1 MRRPT
6 DPNYYMGQL
15 VGEIIL
21 IKYLPTLETDMIETN
36 KRVKVTDPEELRE
49 NIRLNYCMDAL
60 LATRGHIVHK
70 GYEDKYEEFHANW
83 LAHTNML
90 AKKYLPEKLE
100 CRVTQI
106 EIADI
111 DMFKQGLDDYLW
123 DCDVSWYVAKD
134 DFLKSNINENGG
146 INIWCT
152 TIILTRTV

>member
-21 IKYLPTLETDMIETN
+21 IKYLPTLETDMIQTN
-36 KRVKVTDPEELRE
+36 KRVKVTDPEEYKE
-49 NIRLNYCMDAL
+49 NCRLDEILVTKMSSKDDEYSEA
-60 LATRGHIVHK
+60 
-70 GYEDKYEEFHANW
+70 HANW
-83 LAHTNML
+83 LAHTKML

-106 EIADI
+106 EITDI
-111 DMFKQGLDDYLW
+111 DLFKQGLDEYLW

-134 DFLKSNINENGG
+134 DFLKSNTNENGG

>member
-1 MRRPT
+1 MRHVIKDT
-6 DPNYYMGQL
+6 NYYMGQL

-21 IKYLPTLETDMIETN
+21 IKYLPTLETDMIQTN
-36 KRVKVTDPEELRE
+36 KRVKVTDPDDLKE
-49 NIRLNYCMDAL
+49 NNQLDEILVTKMSSF
-60 LATRGHIVHK
+60 
-70 GYEDKYEEFHANW
+70 EDEYSEAHADW
-83 LAHTNML
+83 LAHTKML

-106 EIADI
+106 EITDV

-134 DFLKSNINENGG
+134 DFLKSNINESGG

>member
-1 MRRPT
+1 MVNNMRRPA

-36 KRVKVTDPEELRE
+36 KRVKVTDPEEYKE
-49 NIRLNYCMDAL
+49 NCRLDEILVTKMSSKDDEYSEA
-60 LATRGHIVHK
+60 
-70 GYEDKYEEFHANW
+70 HADW
-83 LAHTNML
+83 LAHTKML

-106 EIADI
+106 EITDI
-111 DMFKQGLDDYLW
+111 DSFKQGLDEYLW

>member
-1 MRRPT
+1 MRRPA

-36 KRVKVTDPEELRE
+36 KRVKVTDPEEYKE
-49 NIRLNYCMDAL
+49 NCRLDEILVTKMSSKDDEYSEA
-60 LATRGHIVHK
+60 
-70 GYEDKYEEFHANW
+70 HADW
-83 LAHTNML
+83 LAHTKML

-106 EIADI
+106 EITDI
-111 DMFKQGLDDYLW
+111 DSFKQGLDEYLW

>member
-6 DPNYYMGQL
+6 DPNYYIGQL

-21 IKYLPTLETDMIETN
+21 IKYLPTLETDMIHTN
-36 KRVKVTDPEELRE
+36 KRVRITDVAELSE
-49 NIRLNYCMDAL
+49 NLRLNKLMDDIL
-60 LATRGHIVHK
+60 ETRDK
-70 GYEDKYEEFHANW
+70 DYEKKYGEFHTNW

-100 CRVTQI
+100 CRVTQF
-106 EIADI
+106 EVTDV
-111 DMFKQGLDDYLW
+111 DSFKQGLDDYLW

-134 DFLKSNINENGG
+134 DFLQPNFEGA
-146 INIWCT
+146 WCT

>member
-1 MRRPT
+1 MRRPA

-21 IKYLPTLETDMIETN
+21 IKYLPTLETDMIQTN
-36 KRVKVTDPEELRE
+36 KRVKVTNPEEYKE
-49 NIRLNYCMDAL
+49 NCRLDEILVTKMSSF
-60 LATRGHIVHK
+60 
-70 GYEDKYEEFHANW
+70 EDEYSKAHAAW

-111 DMFKQGLDDYLW
+111 DSFKEGINDYLW
-123 DCDVSWYVAKD
+123 NCDVSWYVAKD
-134 DFLKSNINENGG
+134 NFLKSNINESGG

>member
-1 MRRPT
+1 MRQMT
-6 DPNYYMGQL
+6 KDPNYYIGQL

-36 KRVKVTDPEELRE
+36 KRVKVTDSEELRE

-60 LATRGHIVHK
+60 LATRDK
-70 GYEDKYEEFHANW
+70 DYEDKYEEFHASW
-83 LAHTNML
+83 LAHTKML

-106 EIADI
+106 EIADV
-111 DMFKQGLDDYLW
+111 DSFKEGLDDYLW

-134 DFLKSNINENGG
+134 DFLKSNINESGG

-152 TIILTRTV
+152 TIVLTRTV

>member
-21 IKYLPTLETDMIETN
+21 IKYLPTLETDMIQTN
-36 KRVKVTDPEELRE
+36 KRVKVTDPEEYKE
-49 NIRLNYCMDAL
+49 NCRLDEILVTKMSSKDDEYSEA
-60 LATRGHIVHK
+60 
-70 GYEDKYEEFHANW
+70 HANW
-83 LAHTNML
+83 LAHTKML

-106 EIADI
+106 EITDI
-111 DMFKQGLDDYLW
+111 DSFKQGLDEYLW

-134 DFLKSNINENGG
+134 DFLKSNTNENGG

>member
-1 MRRPT
+1 MRQIT
-6 DPNYYMGQL
+6 KDPNYYMGQL

-36 KRVKVTDPEELRE
+36 KRVKVTDPEEFKE
-49 NIRLNYCMDAL
+49 NCRLGNVLVTKMSSKDDEHSKA
-60 LATRGHIVHK
+60 
-70 GYEDKYEEFHANW
+70 HADW

-111 DMFKQGLDDYLW
+111 DLFKEGLNNYLW

-134 DFLKSNINENGG
+134 DFLKSNINESGG

-152 TIILTRTV
+152 TIVLTRTV

>member
-36 KRVKVTDPEELRE
+36 NRVKVTDPEEYKE
-49 NIRLNYCMDAL
+49 NCRLDEILVTKMSSKDDEYSEA
-60 LATRGHIVHK
+60 
-70 GYEDKYEEFHANW
+70 HANW
-83 LAHTNML
+83 LAHTKML

-106 EIADI
+106 EITDI
-111 DMFKQGLDDYLW
+111 DSFKQGLDEYLW

-134 DFLKSNINENGG
+134 DFLKSNTNENGG

>member
-1 MRRPT
+1 MRRPA

-21 IKYLPTLETDMIETN
+21 IKYLLTLETDMIRTN
-36 KRVKVTDPEELRE
+36 KRVKITDENDLTENLR
-49 NIRLNYCMDAL
+49 L
-60 LATRGHIVHK
+60 
-70 GYEDKYEEFHANW
+70 DKLMSDILETPRSSITYMQEYGVAHTNW
-83 LAHTNML
+83 LAHTKML

-106 EIADI
+106 EITDI
-111 DMFKQGLDDYLW
+111 DSFKQGLDEYLW

-134 DFLKSNINENGG
+134 DFLKSNTNENGG

>member
-1 MRRPT
+1 
-6 DPNYYMGQL
+6 MGQL

-36 KRVKVTDPEELRE
+36 KRVKVTDPEEYKE
-49 NIRLNYCMDAL
+49 NCRLDEILVTKMSSKDDEYSEA
-60 LATRGHIVHK
+60 
-70 GYEDKYEEFHANW
+70 HANW
-83 LAHTNML
+83 LAHTKML

-106 EIADI
+106 EITDI
-111 DMFKQGLDDYLW
+111 DSFKQGLDEYLW

-134 DFLKSNINENGG
+134 DFLKSNTNENGG